1 MPHVQRFFVVVVDV
15 VCLINLLVF
24 LFSRFLP
31 QRRGCSGTLLAI
43 TLKNQRF
50 DKKRATKMTFT
61 GTHKEA
67 QISVA

>member
-1 MPHVQRFFVVVVDV
+1 M
-15 VCLINLLVF
+15 VF
-24 LFSRFLP
+24 LFSRLLP
-31 QRRGCSGTLLAI
+31 QRRGCSGKQLAI
-43 TLKNQRF
+43 TLKNQRI